1 MPTHPYG
8 IAVVIRKAT
17 VYSDRMRATVGGLGE
32 QYNGSKDHR
41 GSRGLMR
48 RRRLWLNRGRCIMIT
63 AGWAGGV
70 ALREAVRASTFVA
83 HS

>member
-48 RRRLWLNRGRCIMIT
+48 RRRGDC
-63 AGWAGGV
+63 G
-70 ALREAVRASTFVA
+70 
-83 HS
+83 